1 MNDNYTVK
9 LSVAASF
16 EYEVAYK
23 GNPLKSKDTDN
34 NNYGIMN
41 AKDCQ
46 LLCRDTLRCGWFNVN
61 KKGNCYLKTSKGTK
75 KINDVGGVSG
85 PRYSGE
91 GINRMTSTL

>member
-16 EYEVAYK
+16 EYEVAYL
-23 GNPLKSKDTDN
+23 GNPLNREDTQN
-34 NNYGIMN
+34 NDYGIMD

-46 LLCRDTLRCGWFNVN
+46 LLCRDTPRCGWFNVN

-75 KINDVGGVSG
+75 KINDEGGVSG
-85 PRYSGE
+85 PRYSDE